1 MSYRDID
8 DEMQTTCLRAIG
20 ISKPTYNVFYLFNL
34 LGNTT
39 DSFCGSPGNQSVY
52 VRARFEYLSKKHLFK
67 DLDPIAL
74 CFLIELN
81 RLLSKYGTV
90 T

>member
-1 MSYRDID
+1 MFSI
-8 DEMQTTCLRAIG
+8 
-20 ISKPTYNVFYLFNL
+20 YLIYC
-34 LGNTT
+34 NTT
-39 DSFCGSPGNQSVY
+39 DSFCGSPSNQSVY

-81 RLLSKYGTV
+81 RLLSKYDTV

>member
-1 MSYRDID
+1 MKWS
-8 DEMQTTCLRAIG
+8 QTTYLRAID

-34 LGNTT
+34 LDNTT

-67 DLDPIAL
+67 DLDN
-74 CFLIELN
+74 CFMFSYRVKPFII
-81 RLLSKYGTV
+81 
-90 T
+90 